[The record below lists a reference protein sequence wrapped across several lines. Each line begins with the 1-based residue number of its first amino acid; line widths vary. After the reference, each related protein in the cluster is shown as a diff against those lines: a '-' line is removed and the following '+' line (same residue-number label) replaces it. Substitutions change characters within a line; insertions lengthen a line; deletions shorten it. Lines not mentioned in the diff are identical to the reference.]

1 MIIRKIK
8 NKKAQVGLTIQ
19 WFVAFIVIFFIMLL
33 FGIMATVAG
42 GRKGFD
48 IHIGDNSQSFKS
60 YQQGIA
66 LDNVLIALDE
76 KVDNDKKLKEI
87 LLSGLDVF
95 LSDEQ
100 LMQCKDMEY
109 DINKLGV
116 YVDIISKPE
125 SKQGINVPGEIS
137 IPIKANLIQINNIRD
152 ELKKIFDK
160 FCNGYILETPYGTI
174 STTVNSGLTESIS
187 VFVPYKY
194 EDDNYIFV
202 HGGLVPECALKD
214 QEKYLDTLIWARDS
228 FIRSDYDWGKKVI
241 FGHTADYDGRYN
253 PPTYKT
259 FEPIVMWNK
268 IGIDTAI
275 CPPSS
280 KKLTA
285 IELPTEKMYFQEA
298 LYDSSF

>member
-1 MIIRKIK
+1 MK
-8 NKKAQVGLTIQ
+8 NKTFAIGDVHSCYRELVALYKKLLEAGLKPEKDVVVFMGDYIDRGPDSKKVVSQ
-19 WFVAFIVIFFIMLL
+19 LIKWHKKYPHWVFLYGNHEDIFKDWINGCKIYGESNWFVNGGKITFESYGGHFGKLENGKWEAPKTPNFPKSHLDFL
-33 FGIMATVAG
+33 FKETV
-42 GRKGFD
+42 
-48 IHIGDNSQSFKS
+48 
-60 YQQGIA
+60 Y
-66 LDNVLIALDE
+66 L
-76 KVDNDKKLKEI
+76 
-87 LLSGLDVF
+87 
-95 LSDEQ
+95 
-100 LMQCKDMEY
+100 
-109 DINKLGV
+109 
-116 YVDIISKPE
+116 
-125 SKQGINVPGEIS
+125 
-137 IPIKANLIQINNIRD
+137 
-152 ELKKIFDK
+152 
-160 FCNGYILETPYGTI
+160 
-174 STTVNSGLTESIS
+174 
-187 VFVPYKY
+187 Y